1 MVLAKVWKLKSHFV
15 GFPKSSDFLLE
26 EEELPA
32 IKDGELLLEAEFL
45 SVDPYMRPYS
55 ETKMKEGDVMIGS
68 QVAKVV
74 ASKVAEFPV
83 GTFVVSHSGWRS
95 HSISTGNGLQALQAS
110 WPVELSHSLAL
121 GVLGMP
127 GLTAYFG
134 LLEICNPVAGETVL
148 VNGAAGAVGMLVGQ
162 IAKIKGCRVVGF
174 AGSDAKVALL
184 KELGFDSALNYR
196 TVASVDAALGE
207 AAPGGYHCFFDNVG
221 GDFLCAALSHMKHR
235 GRVSICG
242 GISMYNDATSQK
254 LTFPQLTLIFKEL
267 KLEGFMVT
275 RWQDRRD
282 EGIAALAAWVKEG
295 KLQYRETVTEGFSA
309 MPDAFMG
316 LLRGENVGKA
326 VVRA

>member
-55 ETKMKEGDVMIGS
+55 VMNMKEGDVMIGS

-74 ASKVAEFPV
+74 ESKVAEFHV
-83 GTFVVSHSGWRS
+83 GSFVVSHAGWRS
-95 HSISTGNGLQALQAS
+95 HSISTGDSLQALPS
-110 WPVELSHSLAL
+110 TWPTELPRSLAL

-134 LLEICNPVAGETVL
+134 LLEICGPARGETLL
-148 VNGAAGAVGMLVGQ
+148 VNAAAGAVGMLVGQ
-162 IAKIKGCRVVGF
+162 IGKIKGCRVVGF
-174 AGSDAKVALL
+174 AGSDPKVELL

-196 TVASVDAALGE
+196 SVSSLDAALAQ
-207 AAPGGYHCFFDNVG
+207 AAPGGYDCFFDNVG
-221 GDFLCAALSHMKHR
+221 GDFLCAALPHMKHR
-235 GRVSICG
+235 GRVSVCG
-242 GISMYNDATSQK
+242 GISMYNDVTSQK

-267 KLEGFMVT
+267 KVEGFMVT
-275 RWQDRRD
+275 RWQHRRD

-316 LLRGENVGKA
+316 LLRGDNVGKA